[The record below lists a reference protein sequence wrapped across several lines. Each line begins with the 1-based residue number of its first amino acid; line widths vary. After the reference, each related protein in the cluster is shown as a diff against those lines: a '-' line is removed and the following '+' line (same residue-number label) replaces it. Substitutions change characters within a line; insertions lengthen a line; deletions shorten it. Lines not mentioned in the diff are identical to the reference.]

1 MRRNLPQLAPEP
13 TRASGSTVGKLSH
26 DFSASATELAPAI
39 ATSPRER
46 VVPTDSPLFVI
57 FNRKSGKHGE
67 EDLRET
73 IEEAFTRAGR
83 RFSIH
88 EHEGDDDFEARVEHI
103 VAEARAAG
111 GIVVAAG
118 GDGTINTVAAKV
130 LSSGC
135 TFGVLPL
142 GTFNYFSRAQG
153 ISSDVAAACEI
164 LLGSRAFEVQ
174 VGLVNDRV
182 FLVNAS
188 LGLYPDLLDE
198 REAAKARLGRSR
210 WVAFAAALHS
220 LLRPHRRLRIDI
232 ETKGEPRTAITQAL
246 FVGNNRLQLERVG
259 IPKSELL
266 ERQRLV
272 AVITRPVGLVGM
284 LGLVLRAAWGKLGEA
299 PAVTSFD
306 FERLRV
312 RPRLG
317 RSRVK
322 VARDGEV
329 EHLPVPLTFR
339 VAAQPLWLLRPE
351 EPGDDPG

>member
-1 MRRNLPQLAPEP
+1 M
-13 TRASGSTVGKLSH
+13 LSH
-26 DFSASATELAPAI
+26 DLSTTASKPIPSAAPA
-39 ATSPRER
+39 PRER
-46 VVPTDSPLFVI
+46 VVPTDAPLFLI
-57 FNRKSGKHGE
+57 LNRKSGKHGE
-67 EDLRET
+67 EDVRQT
-73 IEEAFTRAGR
+73 IEEVLTRAGR
-83 RFSIH
+83 VFAVH
-88 EHEGDDDFEARVEHI
+88 EHDADDDFESRVDAI

-118 GDGTINTVAAKV
+118 GDGTINSVAAKA

-142 GTFNYFSRAQG
+142 GTFNYFSRAHG
-153 ISSDVAAACEI
+153 IPSDVAAACHI
-164 LLGSRAFEVQ
+164 LLGARAYEVQ
-174 VGLVNDRV
+174 VGRVNDRV

-188 LGLYPDLLDE
+188 LGLYPELLDE

-220 LLRPHRRLRIDI
+220 LLRPHRRLRVDI
-232 ETKGEPRTAITQAL
+232 ETKAGRRSAITQAL

-259 IPKSELL
+259 IPKAELL

-272 AVITRPVGLVGM
+272 AVVTRPVGVFGM
-284 LGLVLRAAWGKLGEA
+284 LALVVRAALGRLGEA

-317 RSRVK
+317 SRRVK
-322 VARDGEV
+322 IARDGEV
-329 EHLPVPLTFR
+329 EHLQVPLDFS

-351 EPGDDPG
+351 EPGEDPG